1 MSLSFEE
8 IVSRLAAAG
17 ISSPRMEA
25 RMLLEAV
32 ASNDM
37 EKIVGLRCSHYPL
50 DKLLGYRDFYKNTFY
65 VDENVLSPRPDTEI
79 LVEAAIGI
87 INKNGFKSILDLG
100 TGSGCILLSILD
112 DCKNVNGIGLDK
124 SPQALNVAHNNA
136 QKLNLSE
143 RVNFVEGSW
152 FDEDLAKIL
161 SQKFDVIVSNPP
173 YIPKGD
179 INGLDKEVKEHD
191 PLSALDGGIDG
202 YDHYKQIAEIAPCLL
217 KDEGYILL
225 EAGIGQAQKIMR
237 IFEQAGLQAV
247 DIIKDLSAIERC
259 VILKK

>member
-1 MSLSFEE
+1 MSLSFDD
-8 IVSRLAAAG
+8 IVRRLVDAG

-25 RMLLEAV
+25 RMLMDAV
-32 ASNDM
+32 TADDM
-37 EKIVGLRCSHYPL
+37 EKIVGLRCNHYPL

-79 LVEAAIGI
+79 LVEAAVRI
-87 INKNGFKSILDLG
+87 INENNFKNVLDLG

-112 DCKNVNGIGLDK
+112 DCKNINGIGLDQ
-124 SPQALNVAHNNA
+124 SPKALDVAHKNA

-152 FDEDLAKIL
+152 FDENLIKIL
-161 SQKFDVIVSNPP
+161 NQKFDVIVSNPP
-173 YIPKGD
+173 YIPKED
-179 INGLDKEVKEHD
+179 IKGLDKEVKEHD

-202 YDHYKQIAEIAPCLL
+202 YDHYKQIAGIVPYLL
-217 KDEGYILL
+217 SDEGYILL

-247 DIIKDLSAIERC
+247 NVIKDLSAIERC